1 MTVKTIL
8 SRKGRGVVTIEPSA
22 ALEVAIATLAE
33 HRIGALVVLGAD
45 GAGHW
50 HFVRARYRAHV
61 RGIRLGCA
69 NQKASAN
76 HDPRG
81 RDLWRGRY
89 GGLHHGADD
98 RKQSPTHSGG

>member
-8 SRKGRGVVTIEPSA
+8 SRKGGAVVTIEPSA

-33 HRIGALVVLGAD
+33 HRIGALVVLGAEGRVIGILSERD
-45 GAGHW
+45 IVRTFAQ
-50 HFVRARYRAHV
+50 FV
-61 RGIRLGCA
+61 GGA

-98 RKQSPTHSGG
+98 RKQNPTHSGG